1 MFWEGFA
8 KELTAEPKWAKY
20 SKRWSSSGQVPPLVP
35 IAKVKLNLLSAPL
48 KQVSWD
54 SELSLSHPSPQQ
66 GPKGDP
72 LKEWGSEQFAFTFK
86 PSRPNNPIVT
96 LSISLYHN
104 CHPNAMQNAT
114 DWQLQWEEKKERK
127 REEISKV
134 KPLIT
139 IFQRGFRI
147 CSKAHVKKHAPVCFS
162 AQHQTPISTLFMN
175 MPAIVLGTP
184 DCSIN
189 PAEVCD
195 ILYTEVDLRFL
206 WMSEKSNTHCRSTAC
221 EHSPWVKM
229 SCCVSG
235 FSDKLVRRNQAVS
248 CTINLKEVKQYRY
261 QNKTGNITSGFV
273 SLGTTRGNQT
283 TDINLGQRQ
292 TD

>member
-1 MFWEGFA
+1 MLPNKRQISNWEQLLKINERPVIFTIIADKKKRFCPVFWEGFA
-8 KELTAEPKWAKY
+8 KELTAEPTWAKY

-48 KQVSWD
+48 KLVSRD

-104 CHPNAMQNAT
+104 WHTNVMMQMPQTGNYRV
-114 DWQLQWEEKKERK
+114 LQK

-134 KPLIT
+134 KTPIT
-139 IFQRGFRI
+139 MFQRGFWI
-147 CSKAHVKKHAPVCFS
+147 CSKAHVKKHAPICLS
-162 AQHQTPISTLFMN
+162 AQHQTPISTRFMN
-175 MPAIVLGTP
+175 MSAIALRTH
-184 DCSIN
+184 DCWIN

-195 ILYTEVDLRFL
+195 ILY
-206 WMSEKSNTHCRSTAC
+206 KKIC
-221 EHSPWVKM
+221 EWVKNLTHTAGAQHVNIPHE
-229 SCCVSG
+229 SKWAVVC
-235 FSDKLVRRNQAVS
+235 QASV
-248 CTINLKEVKQYRY
+248 
-261 QNKTGNITSGFV
+261 TSWC
-273 SLGTTRGNQT
+273 
-283 TDINLGQRQ
+283 TDIRQ
-292 TD
+292 SAAQ